1 MPRVAAWLS
10 ALYSHWF
17 CCAASDSVAAHS
29 TTRNLFKGFTGALY
43 QLKRASDGAVFDVP
57 TGAYGYADV
66 AVHHAFCMNTHCT
79 INMIY
84 DQSER
89 KNHLAVAPAGGHV
102 HTGDKPV
109 NASRLPIQMQGH
121 LVYGAYFEQ
130 GMGYRIDQTN
140 GMATGDAP
148 ETIYMV
154 TSGKHVND
162 GCCFD
167 CACHILCTTFSR
179 AYNLMGC
186 VLTLLR

>member
-1 MPRVAAWLS
+1 
-10 ALYSHWF
+10 LYSHWF